1 MDISFA
7 NNRLKKQ
14 MESERAMDRAFGQRA
29 RPLRRRLRVLA
40 SGACLADVPAAPPDK
55 RHLLTGDRAGQ
66 FAVMLTGNWRLV
78 FVPDHDPVP
87 LLPDGGIDTRA
98 ITAVRI
104 VEVIDYHG
112 R

>member
-14 MESERAMDRAFGQRA
+14 MENARAMDKAYGERAK
-29 RPLRRRLRVLA
+29 PLRRRLQVLA
-40 SGACLADVPAAPPDK
+40 SAACLADVPAHPPDR
-55 RHLLTGDRAGQ
+55 RHLLTGNRAGQ

-78 FVPDHDPVP
+78 FEPDHDP
-87 LLPDGGIDTRA
+87 LPVLSDGGIDIGAVTA
-98 ITAVRI
+98 ICI
-104 VEVIDYHG
+104 IEVTDYHG